1 MIKLS
6 KMKGEFI
13 MKKFHALV
21 FTALVTCLILPFSLT
36 ANAETN
42 ENGNNST
49 PTEEKAMDTTK
60 NIITEEKTEPAEP
73 TKDLAKDPAKKPT
86 VTSPQKSQVKTTIDI
101 TDSQEVYSY
110 EQNSKIDLKDF
121 TPTLNEYTDTLL
133 TNYRLAANS
142 KLSTAE
148 TGIQE
153 VTLLGDNEDGKTTA
167 VKLNY
172 LVKEKTAQL
181 TITDMNFDLETKI
194 FTGKTKPFARVYI
207 SSPPDEN
214 FGEGTTTADKDGNFY
229 AEWATTPKQ
238 ITAYAFD
245 ESGNYSEEVT
255 YQVPAKKQNKAVVT
269 APDKVKKIETKN
281 AVKSA
286 TAKPTDT
293 SKVTK
298 EDKTDLPST
307 GDKGTEW
314 IFVVAGVIVI
324 LVAVLLLR
332 KRKK

>member
-6 KMKGEFI
+6 KVKGEFI
-13 MKKFHALV
+13 MKKFHGLV
-21 FTALVTCLILPFSLT
+21 LTAVLTSLIIPFSL
-36 ANAETN
+36 AASAETN
-42 ENGNNST
+42 ENGNNAT
-49 PTEEKAMDTTK
+49 PIEEKTTDATK
-60 NIITEEKTEPAEP
+60 NIITEKKAEPA
-73 TKDLAKDPAKKPT
+73 KDTTITP
-86 VTSPQKSQVKTTIDI
+86 PQKSKVQTTIDI

-110 EQNSKIDLKDF
+110 EQNSKINLKDF
-121 TPTLNEYTDTLL
+121 TETLTKYTDTKL

-142 KLSTAE
+142 KLSTAQ

-153 VTLLGDNEDGKTTA
+153 VTLLGENEDGKITA

-194 FTGKTKPFARVYI
+194 FTGKTKPFASVYM
-207 SSPPDEN
+207 SSPEDEN
-214 FGEGTTTADKDGNFY
+214 FGEGTTTADKDGHFY

-245 ESGNYSEEVT
+245 EDGNFSEEVT
-255 YQVPAKKQNKAVVT
+255 YQVPAKKQNEAVVT
-269 APDKVKKIETKN
+269 APEKIKKIETKN

-286 TAKPTDT
+286 TAKPTRVA
-293 SKVTK
+293 KVTK
-298 EDKTDLPST
+298 DDKTDLPST
-307 GDKGTEW
+307 GDKGAEW
-314 IFVVAGVIVI
+314 IFVVVGVIVI

>member
-1 MIKLS
+1 
-6 KMKGEFI
+6 
-13 MKKFHALV
+13 MKKFHGLV
-21 FTALVTCLILPFSLT
+21 LTAVLTSLIIPFSL
-36 ANAETN
+36 AASAETN
-42 ENGNNST
+42 ENGNNAT
-49 PTEEKAMDTTK
+49 PTEEKTTDTTK
-60 NIITEEKTEPAEP
+60 NIMTEKKTEPAEPAEP
-73 TKDLAKDPAKKPT
+73 TKDTT
-86 VTSPQKSQVKTTIDI
+86 VTPPQKSKVQTTIDI

-110 EQNSKIDLKDF
+110 EQNSKINLKDF
-121 TPTLNEYTDTLL
+121 TETLTKYTDTKL

-142 KLSTAE
+142 KLSTAQ

-153 VTLLGDNEDGKTTA
+153 VTLLGENEDGKTTA

-194 FTGKTKPFARVYI
+194 FTGKTKPFASVYM
-207 SSPPDEN
+207 SSPVDEN
-214 FGEGTTTADKDGNFY
+214 FGEGTTTADKDGHFY

-245 ESGNYSEEVT
+245 EDGNFSEEVT
-255 YQVPAKKQNKAVVT
+255 YQVPAKKQNEAVVT
-269 APDKVKKIETKN
+269 APEKIKKIETKN

-286 TAKPTDT
+286 TAKPTDVA
-293 SKVTK
+293 KVTK
-298 EDKTDLPST
+298 DDKTDLPST
-307 GDKGTEW
+307 GDKGAEW

>member
-6 KMKGEFI
+6 KVKGEFI
-13 MKKFHALV
+13 MKKFHGLV
-21 FTALVTCLILPFSLT
+21 LTAVLTSLIIPFSL
-36 ANAETN
+36 AASAETN
-42 ENGNNST
+42 ENDNNAT
-49 PTEEKAMDTTK
+49 PTEEKTTDATK
-60 NIITEEKTEPAEP
+60 NIMTEKKTEPAEP
-73 TKDLAKDPAKKPT
+73 TKDTT
-86 VTSPQKSQVKTTIDI
+86 VTPPQKSKVQTTIDI

-110 EQNSKIDLKDF
+110 EQNSKINLKDF
-121 TPTLNEYTDTLL
+121 TETLTKYTDTKL

-142 KLSTAE
+142 KLSTAQ

-153 VTLLGDNEDGKTTA
+153 VTLLGENEDGKTTA

-194 FTGKTKPFARVYI
+194 FTGKTKPFASVYM
-207 SSPPDEN
+207 SSPVDEN
-214 FGEGTTTADKDGNFY
+214 FGEGTTTADKDGHFY

-245 ESGNYSEEVT
+245 EDGNFSEEVT
-255 YQVPAKKQNKAVVT
+255 YQVPAKKQNEAVVT
-269 APDKVKKIETKN
+269 APEKIKKIETKN

-286 TAKPTDT
+286 TAKPTDVA
-293 SKVTK
+293 KVTK
-298 EDKTDLPST
+298 DDKTDLPST
-307 GDKGTEW
+307 GDKGAEW